1 MGEHGRGE
9 DPENM
14 FVLLERAEEDMSG
27 KRSPEE
33 WGASAGTFWLP
44 IHSVLGCGGGG
55 VDDGKVLLDI

>member
-1 MGEHGRGE
+1 
-9 DPENM
+9 
-14 FVLLERAEEDMSG
+14 MSG

-33 WGASAGTFWLP
+33 WGASVGTFWLP